1 MVRIVLMILL
11 VTTVASAGDG
21 GGGFSFGKI
30 LPAVTGVGGA
40 LVGIFAVL
48 PLIFKLKRKVEKA
61 AKVTRN
67 MVEKYRDKIQEGEV
81 KQDFRV
87 VVRAYDDV
95 TEGMADVLGKL
106 KLKKAENWLRDL
118 INGRDPF

>member
-11 VTTVASAGDG
+11 VTTVAFAGDG
-21 GGGFSFGKI
+21 GGGFSFGKFF
-30 LPAVTGVGGA
+30 PAVTGIGGA
-40 LVGIFAVL
+40 LLGVFAVL

-61 AKVTRN
+61 AKVTRS

>member
-1 MVRIVLMILL
+1 MILL